1 MKPLFNSITLF
12 CLVVITLSSCKKEDD
27 VTPKDDGANGWEY
40 VDLGLSVK
48 WATCNI
54 GASKP
59 EEYGNYY
66 AWGETETKSLY
77 TWSTYKHCNGSYD
90 TQTKYCTDS
99 DYGTV
104 DYKTTLEKSDD
115 VAYTTLGGKWRMPT
129 DAEWTE
135 LRTQCNWTWVTYS
148 GVKGYKVEASN
159 GNSIFLPAAGYRYG
173 SDLSGAGSYGDYWS
187 SSLYEY
193 YPYGAWRVFFYS
205 DYVSRYYDYR
215 NDGRSVRPV
224 LSLE

>member
-104 DYKTTLEKSDD
+104 DNKTTLDKSDD

-159 GNSIFLPAAGYRYG
+159 GNSIFLPAAGSRDG
-173 SDLSGAGSYGDYWS
+173 SNLSDVGSYGSYWS
-187 SSLYEY
+187 SSLGESNL
-193 YPYGAWRVFFYS
+193 GRAWDVYFGSSGVYR
-205 DYVSRYYDYR
+205 DLNRRYV
-215 NDGRSVRPV
+215 GQSVRPV
-224 LSLE
+224 LLLE